1 MEHILFTSY
10 TSLILNKNFMKKL
23 SIATIIAGALIFS
36 ACNGN
41 TNSTS
46 TTDSTNTMSSSD
58 TGMNTMNNADTSKA
72 TVSQDAV
79 DFVQDAASG
88 GMMEVQLG
96 NIAQKNSKTKAVQDY
111 GKMLV
116 DDHTSANNNLK
127 DIADKKNINIPTTV
141 KSDQQDKIDKL
152 SKETGSDFD
161 KDFISMAV
169 DDHQN
174 DIDKFKKAE
183 DKIQDPDLKDFI
195 AKTLPT
201 LQKHLDKA
209 KEIKKKM

>member
-1 MEHILFTSY
+1 
-10 TSLILNKNFMKKL
+10 MKKL
-23 SIATIIAGALIFS
+23 SIATIIAGAMIFS

-58 TGMNTMNNADTSKA
+58 TSMNTMNNTDTSKA
-72 TVSQDAV
+72 TVDQNAV
-79 DFVQDAASG
+79 DFAQEAASG
-88 GMMEVQLG
+88 GMMEVQVG
-96 NIAQKNSKTKAVQDY
+96 NLAQKDSKNKAIQEY

-116 DDHTSANNNLK
+116 DDHTSANNDLK
-127 DIADKKNINIPTTV
+127 DIASKKNINLPTTV
-141 KSDQQDKIDKL
+141 TSDQQDKIDKL

-161 KDFISMAV
+161 KDFISMAI

-174 DIDKFKKAE
+174 DIDKFKKAGE
-183 DKIQDPDLKDFI
+183 NITDQDLKDFI
-195 AKTLPT
+195 VKTLPT

>member
-1 MEHILFTSY
+1 MEHILFTQHV
-10 TSLILNKNFMKKL
+10 SLILNNNFMKKL
-23 SIATIIAGALIFS
+23 SIAIIIAGAMVLS

-41 TNSTS
+41 SNSTS
-46 TTDSTNTMSSSD
+46 TTDSTNTMSSTD
-58 TGMNTMNNADTSKA
+58 TGMNTDTSKA
-72 TVSQDAV
+72 TVGEDAV
-79 DFVQDAASG
+79 NFVQEAASG

-96 NIAQKNSKTKAVQDY
+96 NIAQKNSKNKAVQDY

-116 DDHTSANNNLK
+116 DDHSSANNKLK
-127 DIADKKNINIPTTV
+127 DIADNKNINIPTSVTN
-141 KSDQQDKIDKL
+141 DQQDKIDKL

-183 DKIQDPDLKDFI
+183 DNIQDADLKDFI

>member
-1 MEHILFTSY
+1 
-10 TSLILNKNFMKKL
+10 MKKV
-23 SIATIIAGALIFS
+23 SIATTIAAAIILG

-41 TNSTS
+41 SNSSS
-46 TTDSTNTMSSSD
+46 TTDSTTNTMSSSSD
-58 TGMNTMNNADTSKA
+58 TGMNTMNNSDTAHA
-72 TVSQDAV
+72 TVSQDAIN
-79 DFVQDAASG
+79 FVQEAATG

-96 NIAQKNSKTKAVQDY
+96 NIAQKNSNNKDIKDY
-111 GKMLV
+111 GKMLA
-116 DDHTSANNNLK
+116 DDHSSANDKLK
-127 DIADKKNINIPTTV
+127 DIASKKNITV
-141 KSDQQDKIDKL
+141 PNSVTSDQQDKIDKL
-152 SKETGSDFD
+152 SKETGTTFD

-183 DKIQDPDLKDFI
+183 DNIQDADLKDFI

>member
-1 MEHILFTSY
+1 
-10 TSLILNKNFMKKL
+10 MKKL
-23 SIATIIAGALIFS
+23 SIATIIATAMILS

-41 TNSTS
+41 SNSTS
-46 TTDSTNTMSSSD
+46 TTDSTNTMSSTD
-58 TGMNTMNNADTSKA
+58 TSMNTMNNTDTSNA

-79 DFVQDAASG
+79 NFAQEAASG

-96 NIAQKNSKTKAVQDY
+96 NIAQKNSNNKSVQDY

-127 DIADKKNINIPTTV
+127 DIASKKNINLPTTV
-141 KSDQQDKIDKL
+141 TSDQQDKIDKL
-152 SKETGSDFD
+152 SKETGTQFD

-183 DKIQDPDLKDFI
+183 ENIQDADLKDFI

-209 KEIKKKM
+209 KEIKNKM

>member
-1 MEHILFTSY
+1 
-10 TSLILNKNFMKKL
+10 MKKL

-41 TNSTS
+41 SNSTTS

-58 TGMNTMNNADTSKA
+58 TGMNRMNDTGTNTMNNADTSKA
-72 TVSQDAV
+72 TVDQNAV
-79 DFVQDAASG
+79 DFAKEAASG

-96 NIAQKNSKTKAVQDY
+96 NLAQKNSKNKDVQDY

-116 DDHTSANNNLK
+116 DDHSSLNNDLK
-127 DIADKKNINIPTTV
+127 DLAGKKNINLPTTV
-141 KSDQQDKIDKL
+141 TSDQQDKIDKL
-152 SKETGSDFD
+152 SKKTGTDFD

-169 DDHQN
+169 NDHEK
-174 DIDKFKKAE
+174 DISKFKKAGE
-183 DKIQDPDLKDFI
+183 KIQDADFKDFI
-195 AKTLPT
+195 VKALPK

-209 KEIKKKM
+209 KELKKKM

>member
-1 MEHILFTSY
+1 
-10 TSLILNKNFMKKL
+10 MKKL
-23 SIATIIAGALIFS
+23 SIATIIAGAMIFS

-58 TGMNTMNNADTSKA
+58 TGMNTMNNTDTSKA
-72 TVSQDAV
+72 TVDQNAV
-79 DFVQDAASG
+79 DFAQEAASG
-88 GMMEVQLG
+88 GMMEVQVG
-96 NIAQKNSKTKAVQDY
+96 NLAQKDSKNKAIQEY

-116 DDHTSANNNLK
+116 DDHTNANNDLK
-127 DIADKKNINIPTTV
+127 DIASKKNINLPTTV
-141 KSDQQDKIDKL
+141 TSDQQDKIDKL

-161 KDFISMAV
+161 KDFISMAI

-174 DIDKFKKAE
+174 DIDKFKKAGE
-183 DKIQDPDLKDFI
+183 NITDQDLKDFI
-195 AKTLPT
+195 VKTLPT

>member
-1 MEHILFTSY
+1 
-10 TSLILNKNFMKKL
+10 MKKL
-23 SIATIIAGALIFS
+23 SIATIIASAMILS

-41 TNSTS
+41 SNSTS

-58 TGMNTMNNADTSKA
+58 TSMNTMNNTDTSNA

-79 DFVQDAASG
+79 NFAQEAASG

-96 NIAQKNSKTKAVQDY
+96 NIAQKNSNNKSVQDY

-127 DIADKKNINIPTTV
+127 DIASKKNINLPTTV
-141 KSDQQDKIDKL
+141 TSDQQDKIDKL
-152 SKETGSDFD
+152 SKETGTQFD

-169 DDHQN
+169 DDHEN

-183 DKIQDPDLKDFI
+183 ENIQDADLKDFI

-209 KEIKKKM
+209 KEIKNKM